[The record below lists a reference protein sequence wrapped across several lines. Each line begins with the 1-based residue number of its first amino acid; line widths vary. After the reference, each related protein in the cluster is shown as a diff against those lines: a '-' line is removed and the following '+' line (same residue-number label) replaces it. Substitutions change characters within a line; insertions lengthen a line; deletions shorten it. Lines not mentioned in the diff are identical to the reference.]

1 MGATNCPETPRQ
13 KMIAMMYLVYTAL
26 LALNVS
32 VEILN
37 GFVTVG
43 DAMNESNKNIDTQIV
58 EAYNMFDQAM
68 MLDSTKAVK
77 YYEAAQTIRAY
88 SDSVKNLIDEGRYGF
103 LCYMQKSADV
113 VRHNS
118 D

>member
-43 DAMNESNKNIDTQIV
+43 DAMNESNKNIELQLK
-58 EAYNMFDQAM
+58 EAYDMFGQAM
-68 MLDSTKAVK
+68 SNDSVK
-77 YYEAAQTIRAY
+77 VVKFYDAAMKIKSY
-88 SDSVKNLIDEGRYGF
+88 SDSVKNLID
-103 LCYMQKSADV
+103 DWP
-113 VRHNS
+113 H
-118 D
+118 